1 MTAITG
7 NSEACAPAQLQN
19 TGRQSS
25 TSGVIATVQRWL
37 AAYLT
42 WRLEQAA
49 IAQLS
54 TLSDRELKDMGLNR
68 SGIPAAVRGE
78 APWRLRRYY

>member
-1 MTAITG
+1 MAAVNGISHTSTP
-7 NSEACAPAQLQN
+7 SCLQN
-19 TGRQSS
+19 TSRQSS
-25 TSGVIATVQRWL
+25 ISAVIATLQRWWV
-37 AAYLT
+37 AYLT

-49 IAQLS
+49 ISQLS
-54 TLSDRELKDMGLNR
+54 AFSDRELKDMGLNR